1 MTTTT
6 AARRRGAWRRML
18 PGFVMGAPAT
28 IVFIAMFVIPM
39 ILAFVLSLTNWN
51 GYGLTFDFIGLQNY
65 IDAFRNPR
73 SLDAA
78 IFTGVLAVVGTVLC
92 NALGLGLAVLISG
105 SGPLNT
111 AARTVFFYPYII
123 SALVIGFLWSTLLA
137 PQGVVN
143 SLFTQVG
150 LPTLPF
156 LTDPTFAKG
165 AVIFTVVWSHF
176 GFNMILYIAGLKSI
190 PAEYYEAATVDGAGR
205 WMQFRNITIPLL
217 APVVTVNL
225 VLSLVG
231 FLKVYDV
238 VLSLTAG
245 GPAGS
250 TQTVVYQIL
259 NDAFINGK
267 LGFGAAQAVLLLIVT
282 AILGLGVTL
291 SRRSAEKKVA
301 E

>member
-1 MTTTT
+1 MTTDT
-6 AARRRGAWRRML
+6 AARRRGTWRRML

-39 ILAFVLSLTNWN
+39 ILAFVLSLTDWN
-51 GYGLTFDFIGLQNY
+51 GYGLTFDFIGFQNY
-65 IDAFRNPR
+65 VDAFSSPR

-111 AARTVFFYPYII
+111 FARTVFFYPYII

-143 SLFTQVG
+143 SLFAQLG
-150 LPTLPF
+150 LPAMPF

-250 TQTVVYQIL
+250 TQTIVFQIL
-259 NDAFINGK
+259 NDSFINGK
-267 LGFGAAQAVLLLIVT
+267 LGLGAAQAVVLLIVT